1 MILCF
6 TRKVHKRLIDGD
18 ISLYIWLIVGR
29 QEFLSN
35 FRELEYA
42 VKDNIQVVHM
52 HAKLTVNGVLK
63 YFVRDG
69 ESKETGMNLLQLDE
83 QK

>member
-1 MILCF
+1 
-6 TRKVHKRLIDGD
+6 
-18 ISLYIWLIVGR
+18 VGR